1 MLGINAQVQRGLY
14 SFVQVHV
21 NVTDTEIT
29 FTSKGMKSDTLNKK
43 INDGNHAWNM
53 DSSTRCNISSMI
65 AIIYF
70 FIERI

>member
-43 INDGNHAWNM
+43 INDGNHA
-53 DSSTRCNISSMI
+53 
-65 AIIYF
+65 
-70 FIERI
+70 